1 VDPAVIGGIRVEIG
15 AEVIDGTIAARLDD
29 ARRRLAG

>member
-1 VDPAVIGGIRVEIG
+1 VLGGIRVEIG
-15 AEVIDGTIAARLDD
+15 DEVIDGTIASRLDD